1 MDRPKITGKE
11 LDNAIRDMQ
20 IWLYKR
26 LEEKGDG
33 AFSSTH
39 ELRGSIDEEVTELF
53 EAMHIKDCK
62 AIEHELKDVLVSCI
76 FGLAC
81 LQSKKMEW

>member
-20 IWLYKR
+20 MELYKR
-26 LEEKGDG
+26 IEEKGDR
-33 AFSSTH
+33 AFSSTL

-53 EAMHIKDCK
+53 EALHLKDHDS
-62 AIEHELKDVLVSCI
+62 IVHELKDVLVSCI
-76 FGLAC
+76 YGLAC
-81 LQSKKMEW
+81 VQSGKLEF